1 LAQVLRQLQ
10 LGPLKDRN
18 LLVGLETSDD
28 AAVYKLTEDLA
39 LIQTVDFFTPV
50 VDDPYFFGQVAATN
64 ALSDIYAMGGRPLLA
79 LNIVCF
85 PNCLPLEWLTAILQ
99 GGADKVAEA
108 GAIIAGGHSVQD
120 DEPKYGL
127 AVTGLVSPQKVIT
140 NAGALPGD
148 VLILTK
154 PIGTGIITTGIKA
167 GLVSPETQVA
177 AVTSMTTLNAAAA
190 TAMPAAGVHA
200 CTDITGFGLLGHAAE
215 MALASKVSLELEM
228 GKIPLL
234 PEIENLASLGLIPGG
249 AYKNRDYL
257 INEIIFADRITA
269 IEKMILFDPQTSGG
283 LFIALPGEKERDF
296 FAALNRQEKRTLFV
310 QTVGRVT
317 EKQDYLILVK

>member
-1 LAQVLRQLQ
+1 LRQLQ
-10 LGPLKDRN
+10 LSPLKDRN

-50 VDDPYFFGQVAATN
+50 IDDPYFFGQVAAAN

-127 AVTGLVSPQKVIT
+127 AAMGLVSPQKVIT

-154 PIGTGIITTGIKA
+154 PLGTGIITTGIKA
-167 GLVSPETQVA
+167 DLVSPETQAA
-177 AVTSMTTLNAAAA
+177 AVTSMITLNAAAA
-190 TAMPAAGVHA
+190 MAMQAAGVHA

-228 GKIPLL
+228 DKIPLL

-257 INEIIFADRITA
+257 VNEIIFAGRITA
-269 IEKMILFDPQTSGG
+269 TEKMILFDPQTSGG
-283 LFIALPGEKERDF
+283 LFIALPGEKEGSF
-296 FAALNRQEKRTLFV
+296 FTALSRQEKGALFA
-310 QTVGRVT
+310 QTIGRVT
-317 EKQDYLILVK
+317 EKQDYLIFVK